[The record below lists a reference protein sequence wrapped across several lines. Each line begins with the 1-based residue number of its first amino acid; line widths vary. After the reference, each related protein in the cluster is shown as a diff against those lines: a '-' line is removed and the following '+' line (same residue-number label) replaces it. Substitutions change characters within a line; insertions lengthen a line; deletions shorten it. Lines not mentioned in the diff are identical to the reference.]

1 MKNQNNRRNF
11 IKKAAIGLFAAP
23 LVSDTSVFY
32 PAKEEAKPDNPVL
45 TDKILGAFLGIAIG
59 EAMGAP
65 VEGWDTQKIRN
76 TIGPFNKWT
85 EEFLPPTH
93 SDDFN
98 LGKGNGRITDD
109 TLMTEALM
117 FSYIK
122 SMSHLDAYGYEA
134 YFLPQISEVPVF
146 VSEYGKELPIIKR
159 LYFPDKYPWEKL
171 TIHNTEPRS
180 TGIGNMVNCGL
191 AIMTMPIGAVN
202 AGSPV
207 DAYLEAAD
215 FGLVH
220 NESYGIEAGAVM
232 AACYAEAYKNSA
244 TIQSVIDAAL
254 SVARDGTKSAIDAC
268 VKASDTAD
276 NMDDAMKKIRRAWL
290 PFSGIPSNL
299 QEEFV
304 NKSSINPAFNKGL
317 YRPSRV
323 GSIEELPV
331 CLAMLKYGNYDFAKT
346 ISASVLYGNDNDCI
360 AGMACGLL
368 GALKGSSIVP
378 VKLRIHSEIV
388 NKRDYSKTVNTFFQT
403 IVEIMNKDLDRYKL
417 REKTIF
423 GM

>member
-1 MKNQNNRRNF
+1 MKMKPNNRRNF

-23 LVSDTSVFY
+23 LVSDAGVFN
-32 PAKEEAKPDNPVL
+32 PAKEDSKPDNPVL

-76 TIGPFNKWT
+76 TIGLFNKWT
-85 EEFLPPTH
+85 HEFLPPTH
-93 SDDFN
+93 SDNFN

-117 FSYIK
+117 FAYIK
-122 SMSHLDAYGYEA
+122 SKAHLDAYGYEE

-146 VSEYGKELPIIKR
+146 VPEFGQDLPIIKR
-159 LYFPDKYPWEKL
+159 LYFPDKYSWEKL

-191 AIMTMPIGAVN
+191 AIMIMPIGAVN

-215 FGLVH
+215 FGLAH

-232 AACYAEAYKNSA
+232 AACYAEAFKNSA

-268 VKASDTAD
+268 IKATDTAD

-299 QEEFV
+299 QEGFV
-304 NKSSINPAFNKGL
+304 IKSSINPAFNKGL

-331 CLAMLKYGNYDFAKT
+331 CLAMLKYGNHDFEKT
-346 ISASVLYGNDNDCI
+346 LSTSVLYGNDNDCI
-360 AGMACGLL
+360 AGMACGLI

-378 VKLRIHSEIV
+378 AKLRSLSEVV
-388 NKRDYSKTVNTFFQT
+388 NKRDYSKTVDAFFEAV
-403 IVEIMNKDLDRYKL
+403 VEIMKKDMVRYNL
-417 REKTIF
+417 REKTIL
-423 GM
+423 G

>member
-1 MKNQNNRRNF
+1 MSNQTNRRSF
-11 IKKAAIGLFAAP
+11 IKKAGNGLLVAP
-23 LVSDTSVFY
+23 LMSITGFVN
-32 PAKEEAKPDNPVL
+32 EANAGNKVEKPVL
-45 TDKILGAFLGIAIG
+45 PDKILGALLGIAVG

-65 VEGWDTQKIRN
+65 VEGWDTQRIRN
-76 TIGPFNKWT
+76 TIGSFNKWT

-93 SDDFN
+93 GDDFN

-122 SMSHLDAYGYEA
+122 CKSHLDAYGYEA

-146 VSEYGKELPIIKR
+146 VSEYGKDLPIIKR

-215 FGLVH
+215 FGLAH
-220 NESYGIEAGAVM
+220 NESYGIEGGAVM
-232 AACYAEAYKNSA
+232 AACFAEAYKNAA
-244 TIQSVIDAAL
+244 TISSVIDAAL
-254 SVARDGTKSAIDAC
+254 SVAKDGTKLAIEAC
-268 VKASDTAD
+268 VRAAD
-276 NMDDAMKKIRRAWL
+276 PTDNIDDAMQKIRRAWL
-290 PFSGIPSNL
+290 PFSGIPSNR

-304 NKSSINPAFNKGL
+304 TRSSINPAFDKGL

-331 CLAMLKYGNYDFAKT
+331 CLAMLKYGNHDFEKT
-346 ISASVLYGNDNDCI
+346 ISTSILYGNDNDCI

-368 GALKGSSIVP
+368 GALKGSSVIP
-378 VKLRIHSEIV
+378 AKLRSLSETV
-388 NKRDYSKTVNTFFQT
+388 NRRDYAKTVDLFFEAIVDIMKKDVIRYDLRKQT
-403 IVEIMNKDLDRYKL
+403 IL
-417 REKTIF
+417 
-423 GM
+423 G